1 MATLTSPQEHR
12 STGSAS
18 ATVLKLAPLLFA
30 AVLAGCAT
38 KAQRIGSLSGDPSMA
53 GTRGSS
59 ARASGPGPTEP
70 RAAPGGTPVSQG
82 GDSITTADAGGRSA
96 GDSTESGDASS
107 SSDAPG
113 GAGSSGPDSA
123 GGDQA
128 SALSGGAAGPGGRDG
143 PGKSAAGGDEASGVA
158 GGTAAVVAGRPGSPG
173 SNRSKGTN
181 AGTAGS
187 SKPGTAGGDGASSLT
202 ARSAVGRGHAASGD
216 SSDAG
221 AADLSDSGA
230 VAGLESDAAGE
241 PGSPNGGNPV
251 RRTGASASGTSDD
264 RAGAGGAAAA
274 GVEGDARIASIDV
287 PSGNVKVD
295 EEYRPQTLGGVLPL
309 VLGVNE
315 EGRFDFDQYSLRPE
329 VRAILDQLAGK
340 LQTAEYDRLDIIGYT
355 DRIGTID
362 YNRRLSELRAY
373 AVAQYLMSKGVPQN
387 KIRYEGRGEKDPLT
401 PAGDCQG
408 LAREELITCLQKDRR
423 VEIEASIHRKHAT
436 VVQ

>member
-1 MATLTSPQEHR
+1 MATLISTQERR

-18 ATVLKLAPLLFA
+18 ATVLKLAPLLLA
-30 AVLAGCAT
+30 AVLAACAT

-53 GTRGSS
+53 GTAGSS
-59 ARASGPGPTEP
+59 ARATGQGPAEP
-70 RAAPGGTPVSQG
+70 RTAPGGATTSQG
-82 GDSITTADAGGRSA
+82 GKSIATADAA
-96 GDSTESGDASS
+96 GHSTGDGTESRDASS
-107 SSDAPG
+107 SSDAVG
-113 GAGSSGPDSA
+113 GTGSSGPDSA

-128 SALSGGAAGPGGRDG
+128 SSLSGTAASVGGRAG

-158 GGTAAVVAGRPGSPG
+158 GGTAAVAGRPGSPG
-173 SNRSKGTN
+173 SNRSNGTN

-187 SKPGTAGGDGASSLT
+187 SKPAAAVGDGASSLT
-202 ARSAVGRGHAASGD
+202 ARSAVGRGTAAPGD

-230 VAGLESDAAGE
+230 VAGLESDAAGV
-241 PGSPNGGNPV
+241 PNSRNGGTSV

-315 EGRFDFDQYSLRPE
+315 EGRFDFDQYSLRSE
-329 VRAILDQLAGK
+329 VRAILDELAGK

-355 DRIGTID
+355 DRIGSTD

-401 PAGDCQG
+401 PAGDCKG